1 MSGPFSP
8 AFTSLRYPFAIDGA
22 RGEVAQE
29 RDYSEHVEQLMRQ
42 VLLTS
47 PGERIDRPDFGC
59 GVKRLVFAPGG
70 EVAATLAQ
78 SVVYQALNKWLDSV
92 ISVHEV
98 RVRSIDSRLEIYIA
112 YAIRARGERRFL
124 NLEVT
129 P

>member
-1 MSGPFSP
+1 MTSPFARP
-8 AFTSLRYPFAIDGA
+8 FTSLRYPFAIDTA
-22 RGEVAQE
+22 QGEVAQE
-29 RDYSEHVEQLMRQ
+29 RDYAEHVEQLIKQ
-42 VLLTS
+42 VLLTA

-78 SVVYQALNKWLDSV
+78 TVVSQSLNKWLGSV

-98 RVRSIDSRLEIYIA
+98 TVRAVEARLDIRIG

-129 P
+129 V